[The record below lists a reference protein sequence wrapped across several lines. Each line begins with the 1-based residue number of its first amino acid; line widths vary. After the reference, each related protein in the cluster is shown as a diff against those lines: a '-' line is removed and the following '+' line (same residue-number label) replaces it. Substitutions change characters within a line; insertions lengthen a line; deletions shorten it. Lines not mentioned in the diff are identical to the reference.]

1 MTILIFLYPILFA
14 AYLTLG
20 FTICY
25 NIITRYDLLCGTN
38 ICGVYEEN
46 SWIQFFD
53 LCLWPFLLFF
63 HSFSLLVRIYKKIDI
78 LKMKNCI
85 HICIDFAFL
94 VPKIVGKY
102 CKVYYEHILNF
113 HIRGL

>member
-1 MTILIFLYPILFA
+1 MTILILFA

-20 FTICY
+20 FIICF
-25 NIITRYDLLCGTN
+25 IIILCHDILFDTN
-38 ICGVYEEN
+38 ICGYYEEN
-46 SWIQFFD
+46 QVIQVLD

-63 HSFSLLVRIYKKIDI
+63 RSFSLLVRIYKKIDI

-94 VPKIVGKY
+94 VP
-102 CKVYYEHILNF
+102 
-113 HIRGL
+113 